1 VIKNLVRAW
10 CPPILWGVLRK
21 IKGSVEPSGY
31 QGVFTQHSMTTLHNS
46 KLVRERA
53 KHLPPNQ
60 DAAITMLRHLEVYRA
75 ALSAQYIDGDFVTA
89 GISYCVAPLTIF
101 NLLKPKKTWHLIDP
115 FEGTDENGNV
125 NPDYNRDANFVK
137 RQFPKGAKV
146 KFHTGYI
153 PDCLKDSGIGK
164 LSLVHLNTGNAKA
177 EAKSLPYFYERLSTG
192 GIMVID
198 CYAYGKGHEDVF
210 DPVIKNLGAEIINLV
225 TGQGVI
231 VKSAKP

>member
-1 VIKNLVRAW
+1 LKHAIKQL
-10 CPPILWGVLRK
+10 CPPILWNLLRK
-21 IKGSVEPSGY
+21 VKGSADPVSY
-31 QGVFTQHSMTTLHNS
+31 QGVFTQHNMDSLHRS
-46 KLVRERA
+46 RLAKERV

-60 DAAITMLRHLEVYRA
+60 GANITLLRHLEVYRA
-75 ALSAQYIDGDFVTA
+75 ALSAQYIDGDFLTA

-115 FEGTDENGNV
+115 FEGTDENGNL

-153 PDCLKDSGIGK
+153 PDCLNDSGIGK

-177 EAKSLPYFYERLSTG
+177 EAKSLPYFYERLSAG

-198 CYAYGKGHEDVF
+198 CYSFGKGNQDVF
-210 DPVIKNLGAEIINLV
+210 DPVIDKLGAEILSLV

-231 VKSAKP
+231 VK